1 MNYFILIT
9 CFHVAYSPNSVLLNN
24 GKLME
29 KLLRILQK
37 QYYLIYV
44 LLQIQS
50 GQDYEKIAKRI

>member
-9 CFHVAYSPNSVLLNN
+9 CFHVACSPNSVLLNN